1 MNINKNCPTIVPSRA
16 CAADEFRASQSVM
29 GRNANSEISARG
41 LNGKLQSFLS
51 SSQIFNDDKMAA
63 VSLRLHS
70 QKLFENVSCF
80 SKKKFQELWY

>member
-1 MNINKNCPTIVPSRA
+1 MPSRA
-16 CAADEFRASQSVM
+16 CAADEFRGSQSVM

-41 LNGKLQSFLS
+41 SNGKLQ

-63 VSLRLHS
+63 ISLRLHS

-80 SKKKFQELWY
+80 SKKKFQEL